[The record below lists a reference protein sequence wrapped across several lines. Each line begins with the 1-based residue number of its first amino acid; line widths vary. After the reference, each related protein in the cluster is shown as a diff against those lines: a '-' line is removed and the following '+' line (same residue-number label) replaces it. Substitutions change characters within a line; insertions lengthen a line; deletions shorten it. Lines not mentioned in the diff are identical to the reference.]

1 MQFREQANKI
11 QVLAYRGYNKEKRR
25 AEVKMLGSFDR
36 YSFKLSDGLLDSL
49 TDEEKK
55 ELTAHIE
62 TMRQSADESHRQY
75 VMSSVIDKLAEA
87 DALLVAGMAFDIT
100 RLDADRAAAVWR
112 SIKALESMMTEAGFP
127 RPKRAYGKK
136 KAAPATDPR
145 QQALPVDDGPM
156 IPMAGM
162 KLHD

>member
-11 QVLAYRGYNKEKRR
+11 QVLAYRGYNKAKRR

-36 YSFKLSDGLLDSL
+36 YSFKLSDGLLDAL
-49 TDEEKK
+49 TAEEKN

-62 TMRQSADESHRQY
+62 RMRQSADESHRHY

-87 DALLVAGMAFDIT
+87 DALLVAGMAFDIP

-112 SIKALESMMTEAGFP
+112 SIKALESMMTTAGYP
-127 RPKRAYGKK
+127 RPKRSYAYGKK
-136 KAAPATDPR
+136 KAAPAADPR
-145 QQALPVDDGPM
+145 QQALPV
-156 IPMAGM
+156 A
-162 KLHD
+162 

>member
-36 YSFKLSDGLLDSL
+36 YSFKLSDGLMDSL

-62 TMRQSADESHRQY
+62 RLRQSSEERSRQY
-75 VMSSVIDKLAEA
+75 LMSSVIDKLAEA
-87 DALLVAGMAFDIT
+87 DTLLVAGMAFDIT
-100 RLDADRAAAVWR
+100 RLDVDRAASVWR
-112 SIKALESMMTEAGFP
+112 SIKALEAMMTEAGYP

-136 KAAPATDPR
+136 KAAAPAS
-145 QQALPVDDGPM
+145 QQALPVT
-156 IPMAGM
+156 
-162 KLHD
+162 

>member
-55 ELTAHIE
+55 ELTAHIS
-62 TMRQSADESHRQY
+62 TMRQSSEDRNRQY
-75 VMSSVIDKLAEA
+75 VMSSVIYKLAEA
-87 DALLVAGMAFDIT
+87 DALLAAGMVFDT
-100 RLDADRAAAVWR
+100 TCLDADRAAAVWR
-112 SIKALESMMTEAGFP
+112 SIKALETTMETAGYP
-127 RPKRAYGKK
+127 RPRRAYSKK
-136 KAAPATDPR
+136 VASVADPR
-145 QQALPVDDGPM
+145 QQDLPV
-156 IPMAGM
+156 A
-162 KLHD
+162 

>member
-36 YSFKLSDGLLDSL
+36 YSFKLSDGLMDSL

-62 TMRQSADESHRQY
+62 RLRQSSEERSRQY
-75 VMSSVIDKLAEA
+75 LMSSVIDKLAEA
-87 DALLVAGMAFDIT
+87 DTLLVAGMAFDIT
-100 RLDADRAAAVWR
+100 RLDVDRAASVWR
-112 SIKALESMMTEAGFP
+112 SIKALEAMMTEAGYP

-136 KAAPATDPR
+136 KAADSR
-145 QQALPVDDGPM
+145 QALPV
-156 IPMAGM
+156 A
-162 KLHD
+162 